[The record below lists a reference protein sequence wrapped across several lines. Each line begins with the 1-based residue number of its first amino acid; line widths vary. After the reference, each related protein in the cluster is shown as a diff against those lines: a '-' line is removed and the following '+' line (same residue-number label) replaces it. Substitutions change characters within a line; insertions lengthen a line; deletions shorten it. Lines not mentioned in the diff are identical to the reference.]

1 MKIGKYGPGNTD
13 FSKLR
18 VRHLPIHI
26 FNTTRSTPP
35 GCGAS
40 CLSMLTGIKP
50 EITGQGVRGGNYTDS
65 FMLKFLRKHKISAYQ
80 VSQANLSNKSVWK
93 YTINDEHVILISML
107 VKKRESTWMLIYN
120 DAVFHNFESTKMDT
134 YSMFNFPIVSMYI
147 LHKQQ
152 WK

>member
-1 MKIGKYGPGNTD
+1 
-13 FSKLR
+13 
-18 VRHLPIHI
+18 
-26 FNTTRSTPP
+26 
-35 GCGAS
+35 
-40 CLSMLTGIKP
+40 MLTGIKP
-50 EITGQGVRGGNYTDS
+50 EITGQGVRSGNYTDS

-120 DAVFHNFESTKMDT
+120 DTVFHNFESTKMDT